1 MINEL
6 PKSLVG
12 YQIFMVGIKGTGMAA
27 LAELLTKQGAIIT
40 GSDIPQRF
48 FTDELLEKA
57 GIPFVTEFRAENITI
72 DIQIVIHSSAYS
84 VDENP
89 ELLRARSLNLPILI
103 YTEALGYISS
113 LSFSVG
119 IAGIHGKTTT
129 TALTGTIIKELE
141 LPASTLVG
149 SGVPSFDGSAI
160 HVKDNKY
167 FIAETCEYFRHFL
180 SFHPNI
186 VLVTSLEM
194 DHPDYFKDY
203 EDIVDAFLSYIKNI
217 QSGGELIYCVDDRGA
232 VDLYERAKELRD
244 DIVYTGYGLEAT
256 GDYKI
261 IETVSDK
268 GINSF
273 KLKGFD
279 DEFKLQVPGFHTVL
293 DAVGGICVAISLLRN
308 ENRDP
313 IDNIKKIKSGLF
325 KFRGTKRRSEIVG
338 EKNGILFIDDYG
350 HHPTAVETT
359 LKGYREFYPG
369 RRIIVDFMS
378 HTYTRT
384 GKLLK
389 EFASSFCSADIV
401 ILNKIYSSA
410 REKYSGSVTGQ
421 TLFDETSKNH
431 DSVYYCP
438 EYTDAVKKAKEILKP
453 GDIFVTMGAGNNWQV
468 GETLLK
474 ELK

>member
-12 YQIFMVGIKGTGMAA
+12 FKIFMVGIKGTGMAA
-27 LAELLTKQGAIIT
+27 LAELLNKQGAIIT

-57 GIPFVTEFRAENITI
+57 GIPFVTEFKADNITD
-72 DIQIVIHSSAYS
+72 DIQMVIHSSAYI
-84 VDENP
+84 VEENP
-89 ELLRARSLNLPILI
+89 ELSKANELNLPILI
-103 YTEALGYISS
+103 YTDALGYLSS

-160 HVKDNKY
+160 HVNGNKY

-203 EDIVDAFLSYIKNI
+203 EDIVDAFLSYIKRI
-217 QSGGELIYCVDDRGA
+217 KPGGELIFCADDIGA

-244 DIVYTGYGLEAT
+244 DILFTGYGVKAT

-261 IETVSDK
+261 IETVSRK
-268 GINSF
+268 GFNSF
-273 KLKGFD
+273 KLKGFTE
-279 DEFKLQVPGFHTVL
+279 EFKLQVPGFHTVL
-293 DAVGGICVAISLLRN
+293 DAVGGVCVAVSLLRN
-308 ENRDP
+308 ENR
-313 IDNIKKIKSGLF
+313 NIIENIEKIINGLF
-325 KFRGTKRRSEIVG
+325 KFKGTKRRSEIVG
-338 EKNGILFIDDYG
+338 EVNGVLFIDDYG
-350 HHPTAVETT
+350 HHPTAIETT
-359 LKGYREFYPG
+359 LKGYRDFYPG

-389 EFASSFCSADIV
+389 EFATSFSSADVV

-410 REKYSGSVTGQ
+410 REKYSGNVTGEI
-421 TLFDETSKNH
+421 LFQETSKNH
-431 DSVYYCP
+431 DSVFYCP
-438 EYTDAVKKAKEILKP
+438 EYSDAVKKAKEILKP

-474 ELK
+474 ELI